1 MKKLFF
7 SLFSFFAISPLFSQI
22 TTLSDAE
29 LGFGF
34 ETAILR
40 SDLKKTYNTGI
51 GGSAKFAYNF
61 TDKNFALTFQAGMIN
76 FSGKS
81 LDSSSISFN
90 SLKEKYSP
98 LIMIPVK
105 IGARM
110 IFAGGFY
117 AEPQLV

>member
-1 MKKLFF
+1 MFLSSGCKNQLSNSFQKPSMKKLFF

-61 TDKNFALTFQAGMIN
+61 T
-76 FSGKS
+76 
-81 LDSSSISFN
+81 
-90 SLKEKYSP
+90 
-98 LIMIPVK
+98 K
-105 IGARM
+105 I
-110 IFAGGFY
+110 II
-117 AEPQLV
+117 E